1 MRLTPGRGLGTPEPT
16 CEAGLKHAVEFC
28 ARCGAD
34 GQGAKRVLADA
45 QPDTQPVLI
54 VTTNEIPGYQIIEV
68 HGDKGEP
75 PYVVRFED
83 GHTGLVYPGP
93 DAVIVPAQRRPKRR

>member
-1 MRLTPGRGLGTPEPT
+1 MEAVIGDQICIHGNVVGHADRRGE
-16 CEAGLKHAVEFC
+16 
-28 ARCGAD
+28 
-34 GQGAKRVLADA
+34 
-45 QPDTQPVLI
+45 
-54 VTTNEIPGYQIIEV
+54 IIEV

-83 GHTGLVYPGP
+83 GHTRLVYPGP